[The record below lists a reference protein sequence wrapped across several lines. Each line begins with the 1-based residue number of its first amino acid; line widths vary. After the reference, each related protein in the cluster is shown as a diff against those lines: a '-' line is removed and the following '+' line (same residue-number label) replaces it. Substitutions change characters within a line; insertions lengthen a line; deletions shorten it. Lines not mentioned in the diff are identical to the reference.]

1 MIPVEEICPE
11 KFSLFNAISLSA
23 NTVARRT
30 EDLGKNFV
38 RQLKGA
44 CKDFEWFSIAM
55 DESTDVTDSA
65 QVLLFIRGVNS
76 KFNITQ
82 ELANVHSM
90 ENNVTVDEIFAKVN
104 ETIYS
109 LGLYFKHLK
118 GVTTDGGKNMSSTKI
133 GVVGNICNSVKT
145 AGGVKPMVKISYFT
159 IQIVD
164 PPEPPTSV
172 GPPGLHQIP
181 MWHLGK

>member
-1 MIPVEEICPE
+1 MLSVKVICPE

-23 NTVARRT
+23 NRVARRT

-55 DESTDVTDSA
+55 DELTDVTDSA
-65 QVLLFIRGVNS
+65 QVLLFIGGVNS
-76 KFNITQ
+76 VFNITQ
-82 ELANVHSM
+82 ELADVHSM
-90 ENNVTVDEIFAKVN
+90 ENNVTGDEIFAKVN
-104 ETIYS
+104 ETVSS
-109 LGLYFKHLK
+109 LGLDFK
-118 GVTTDGGKNMSSTKI
+118 GVTTDGGKNMSSTKT

-145 AGGVKPMVKISYFT
+145 ASYFA

-164 PPEPPTSV
+164 PPRTP
-172 GPPGLHQIP
+172 H
-181 MWHLGK
+181 

>member
-1 MIPVEEICPE
+1 MLSVKVICPE

-55 DESTDVTDSA
+55 DELTDVTDSA
-65 QVLLFIRGVNS
+65 QVLLFIGGVNS
-76 KFNITQ
+76 VFNITQ
-82 ELANVHSM
+82 ELADVHSM
-90 ENNVTVDEIFAKVN
+90 ENNVTGDEIFAKVN
-104 ETIYS
+104 ETVSS
-109 LGLYFKHLK
+109 LGLDFKHFK
-118 GVTTDGGKNMSSTKI
+118 GVTTDGGKNMSSTKT

-145 AGGVKPMVKISYFT
+145 ASYFA

-164 PPEPPTSV
+164 PPRTPISV

-181 MWHLGK
+181 MWPLGK